1 MCRVSVWYSM
11 CLHKATP
18 KSLQVYIISVPRMQ
32 DGVPNRTFHD
42 KKTPLTLKEVKGF
55 MIKDEPQSDSE
66 VSHISVDDSED
77 EYYPLQDDSEDEY
90 YPSQDDSEDEYYPS
104 QDDSE
109 DEYYPLQDDSTM
121 LRQDLMIDY
130 QGNFLSLSSQLDF

>member
-1 MCRVSVWYSM
+1 MYHVNNWKQLLRHWQY
-11 CLHKATP
+11 
-18 KSLQVYIISVPRMQ
+18 
-32 DGVPNRTFHD
+32 GVPNRTFHD

-66 VSHISVDDSED
+66 VSYISVDDSEDEYYPLQDDSED

-90 YPSQDDSEDEYYPS
+90 YPSQDDSEDEYYPL